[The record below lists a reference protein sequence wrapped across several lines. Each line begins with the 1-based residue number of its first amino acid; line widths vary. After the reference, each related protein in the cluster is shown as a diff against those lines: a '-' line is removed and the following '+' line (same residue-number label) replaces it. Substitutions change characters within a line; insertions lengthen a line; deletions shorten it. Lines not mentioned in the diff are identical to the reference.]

1 MQWLKS
7 IFFIFQMYLVMAI
20 MATIY
25 MPLTLFSQEWTF
37 RGVRNYCHWVRFS
50 AHHLVGLKSE
60 IRGTPPEDEV
70 LVCAKHQS
78 FFDILILCSV
88 LPRPRFVM
96 KKQLRNTPIVG
107 YFARKIG
114 CVVVD
119 RGKKQLAINQ
129 LIQGV
134 NSSQS
139 NESQLVI
146 YPQGT
151 RVAPNQKKPYKIGAY
166 VIYEMLN
173 KPCIPVATNVGC
185 FWPRRAILRRPGK
198 AVVEFLPPIDRGL
211 TQRDF
216 MAQIEAVIEEN
227 SNRLM
232 DKVLPT

>member
-7 IFFIFQMYLVMAI
+7 LFFIFQMYLVMAI
-20 MATIY
+20 MALIY
-25 MPLTLFSQEWTF
+25 MPLTLVSQQWTL

-50 AHHLVGLKSE
+50 SRLLVGLKTE
-60 IRGTPPEDEV
+60 IRGSPPCDEV
-70 LVCAKHQS
+70 LVCSKHQS
-78 FFDILILCSV
+78 FFDILILCSI

-119 RGKKQLAINQ
+119 RGKKKLAINQ

-134 NSSQS
+134 NSAQS
-139 NESQLVI
+139 NDSQLVI

-151 RVAPNQKKPYKIGAY
+151 RVAPNQKMPYKIGAY

-173 KPCIPVATNVGC
+173 KPCVPVATNVGC
-185 FWPRRAILRRPGK
+185 FWPRRAILRKPGT
-198 AVVEFLPPIDRGL
+198 AVMEFLPPIDQGL
-211 TQRDF
+211 GQREF
-216 MAQIEAVIEEN
+216 MAQIENEIEEN
-227 SNRLM
+227 SNRLI
-232 DKVLPT
+232 DEILQQ

>member
-7 IFFIFQMYLVMAI
+7 LVFIVQMYFVMAI
-20 MATIY
+20 MALIY
-25 MPLTLFSQEWTF
+25 MPLTLISQEWTF
-37 RGVRNYCHWVRFS
+37 RGVRNYCHWVRYS
-50 AHHLVGLKSE
+50 AHHLVGLKTE
-60 IRGTPPEDEV
+60 IRGTPPADEV

-96 KKQLRNTPIVG
+96 KKQLRNTPFVG

-119 RGKKQLAINQ
+119 RGKKKQAINQ

-139 NESQLVI
+139 KGSQLVI

-151 RVAPNQKKPYKIGAY
+151 RVAPNQKLPYKIGAF
-166 VIYEMLN
+166 VVYEMLN

-185 FWPRRAILRRPGK
+185 FWPRKAILRKPGT
-198 AVVEFLPPIDRGL
+198 AVVEFLLPLDQG
-211 TQRDF
+211 
-216 MAQIEAVIEEN
+216 MAQREFMEQIETVIEEN

-232 DKVLPT
+232 DEVLPI

>member
-7 IFFIFQMYLVMAI
+7 LVFIVQMYFVMAI
-20 MATIY
+20 MALIY
-25 MPLTLFSQEWTF
+25 MPLTLISQEWTF
-37 RGVRNYCHWVRFS
+37 RGVRNYCLWVRFS
-50 AHHLVGLKSE
+50 AHHLVGLKTE
-60 IRGTPPEDEV
+60 VRGTPPEDEV

-96 KKQLRNTPIVG
+96 KKQLKNTPFVG

-119 RGKKQLAINQ
+119 RGKKKQAINQ
-129 LIQGV
+129 LIQGI

-139 NESQLVI
+139 KESQLVI

-151 RVAPNQKKPYKIGAY
+151 RVAPNQKLPYKIGAF

-185 FWPRRAILRRPGK
+185 FWPRKAILRKPGT
-198 AVVEFLPPIDRGL
+198 AVVEFLPPIDQGL
-211 TQRDF
+211 GQREF
-216 MAQIEAVIEEN
+216 MEQIETVIEEN
-227 SNRLM
+227 SNRLI
-232 DKVLPT
+232 DEILPK

>member
-7 IFFIFQMYLVMAI
+7 LFFIVQMYFVMAI
-20 MATIY
+20 MALIY
-25 MPLTLFSQEWTF
+25 MPLTLISQEWTF
-37 RGVRNYCHWVRFS
+37 RGVRNYCLWVRFS
-50 AHHLVGLKSE
+50 AHHLVGLKTE
-60 IRGTPPEDEV
+60 VRGTPPEDEV

-96 KKQLRNTPIVG
+96 KKQLKNTPFVG

-119 RGKKQLAINQ
+119 RGKKKQAINQ

-134 NSSQS
+134 NSFQS
-139 NESQLVI
+139 KESQLVI

-151 RVAPNQKKPYKIGAY
+151 RVAPNQKLPYKIGAF

-185 FWPRRAILRRPGK
+185 FWPRKAILRKPGT
-198 AVVEFLPPIDRGL
+198 AVVEFLPPIDQGL
-211 TQRDF
+211 GQREF
-216 MAQIEAVIEEN
+216 MEQIETVIEEN

-232 DKVLPT
+232 DDILPK

>member
-7 IFFIFQMYLVMAI
+7 LLFIFQMYFVMAI
-20 MATIY
+20 MTLIY
-25 MPLTLFSQEWTF
+25 MPLTLISQEWVF
-37 RGVRNYCHWVRFS
+37 RAIRNYCLWVRFS
-50 AHHLVGLKSE
+50 AHHLVGLKTE

-96 KKQLRNTPIVG
+96 KKQLRNTPFVG

-119 RGKKQLAINQ
+119 RGKKKLAINQ
-129 LIQGV
+129 LIEGV
-134 NSSQS
+134 KNSQQK
-139 NESQLVI
+139 ESQLVI

-151 RVAPNQKKPYKIGAY
+151 RVAPNQKLPYKIGAFI
-166 VIYEMLN
+166 VYEMLN

-185 FWPRRAILRRPGK
+185 FWPRRAVLRKPGL
-198 AVVEFLPPIDRGL
+198 AVVEFLPSIDLGL
-211 TQRDF
+211 AQSDF
-216 MAQIEAVIEEN
+216 METIETIIEQHSYHLTKEA
-227 SNRLM
+227 S
-232 DKVLPT
+232 P